1 MKNALKD
8 QEAALAV
15 ERQEALNKQKAQMQ
29 GSLEQAQAERE
40 DILQL
45 YSKVAYCSVLE
56 CDILQ
61 RDAMLRDASGWHS
74 V

>member
-15 ERQEALNKQKAQMQ
+15 ERQEALKEQKAQMQ
-29 GSLEQAQAERE
+29 STLEQAQAERE

-45 YSKVAYCSVLE
+45 YSKVQCCGVALC
-56 CDILQ
+56 C
-61 RDAMLRDASGWHS
+61 
-74 V
+74 

>member
-45 YSKVAYCSVLE
+45 YSKVL
-56 CDILQ
+56 
-61 RDAMLRDASGWHS
+61 
-74 V
+74 

>member
-15 ERQEALNKQKAQMQ
+15 ERQEALDKQKAQMQ

-45 YSKVAYCSVLE
+45 YSKVL
-56 CDILQ
+56 
-61 RDAMLRDASGWHS
+61 W
-74 V
+74 

>member
-15 ERQEALNKQKAQMQ
+15 EKQAALKEQKAQMQ
-29 GSLEQAQAERE
+29 GSLELAQAERE

-45 YSKVAYCSVLE
+45 YSKVPDLVLKYCVA
-56 CDILQ
+56 Q
-61 RDAMLRDASGWHS
+61 
-74 V
+74 